1 VSVPSRC
8 IVPPDG
14 ELDEQRGVGGTRYR
28 GVDRIRGRGGD
39 PGLEIPAAGRT
50 VDAYVWCEPGE
61 RVLGGFY
68 GGLPPGGHVV
78 SEGPE
83 LTQTRQGWSFSLSTT
98 TGGTVLT
105 DFSARATCVS

>member
-1 VSVPSRC
+1 
-8 IVPPDG
+8 
-14 ELDEQRGVGGTRYR
+14 
-28 GVDRIRGRGGD
+28 
-39 PGLEIPAAGRT
+39 
-50 VDAYVWCEPGE
+50 
-61 RVLGGFY
+61 
-68 GGLPPGGHVV
+68 V